1 MRHRRSPQV
10 RFLCVFAFSERLFA
24 YGRRRLLQLPF
35 RFLIFSY
42 CNYLVEIIMANR
54 RLGGGMGGPQR
65 GNRSFSSHQPFQGNN
80 VSPWQGNMPSNN
92 SLNQSGGLLGQLA
105 ANPQQLALALTNLLQ
120 PQQQQMNNPPSL
132 LSLNT
137 SPAFSHQDSRDSFN
151 RFGNRGRS
159 DFRRNEPYNKVCTLF
174 IFLSPDRLSL
184 AIR

>member
-1 MRHRRSPQV
+1 
-10 RFLCVFAFSERLFA
+10 
-24 YGRRRLLQLPF
+24 
-35 RFLIFSY
+35 
-42 CNYLVEIIMANR
+42 MANR
-54 RLGGGMGGPQR
+54 RLGGMGGPQR
-65 GNRSFSSHQPFQGNN
+65 GNRSFSQHQPFQGNN

-92 SLNQSGGLLGQLA
+92 SLNQSGLLGQLA

-159 DFRRNEPYNKVCTLF
+159 DFRRNEPYKVWTYIYFLF
-174 IFLSPDRLSL
+174 PDSLFSVKDMFLLVALCNECFSFFIYCNLRWWLGW
-184 AIR
+184 